1 MRFPTL
7 PLVLV
12 LAMLTGTVA
21 AQQPDEAD
29 QVYRRAVQLLEAGKL
44 AEAAREFERVL
55 ALAER
60 TLGPDDPRLAVDL
73 NNLGEVYR
81 RQGRLEQAAEL
92 LRRAIR
98 LDEAAGGRSP
108 ALATSLNNLGLVLR
122 AQGRLDAAADL
133 YRRALDLLERTLG
146 PDHPDTARALNNLA
160 QLELERGDPGTAL
173 PLQERAASIARASLG
188 PSHATTRAIE
198 AALART
204 RTAASGRPARPPAMT
219 AARPEPPAAQTPLT
233 APPPAFAARTAPPP
247 AATATPPPLT
257 PPPAAGA
264 KGTPGTPVAA
274 AGRAGFRL
282 HLASTTA
289 PERIA
294 GEWTRLKAAHP
305 RLAELELLPPER
317 VEIPDRGVF
326 WRLVAGRFASREAA
340 AAACAPLRAEGGW
353 CAVLGP

>member
-1 MRFPTL
+1 MRFRIL
-7 PLVLV
+7 PLMLV
-12 LAMLTGTVA
+12 LAMFTGTVA
-21 AQQPDEAD
+21 AQQPDAAD
-29 QVYRRAVQLLEAGKL
+29 LSYRRAVQLLEAGKL

-55 ALAER
+55 ELAER
-60 TLGPDDPRLAVDL
+60 ALGPDDPRLAVDL

-81 RQGRLEQAAEL
+81 RQGRLERAAEL

-133 YRRALDLLERTLG
+133 YHRALDLLEGTLG

-160 QLELERGDPGTAL
+160 QLELERGDPASAL
-173 PLQERAASIARASLG
+173 PLQERAAKIARASLG

-198 AALART
+198 AALVRT
-204 RTAASGRPARPPAMT
+204 RAAASGRPAPSPPASK
-219 AARPEPPAAQTPLT
+219 ARPKTSPPGRPLVT
-233 APPPAFAARTAPPP
+233 PPPAIAARTAPPP
-247 AATATPPPLT
+247 AATATSPPVRPPPV
-257 PPPAAGA
+257 AGA
-264 KGTPGTPVAA
+264 KGTPATPTAA
-274 AGRAGFRL
+274 PVRGGFRL

-305 RLAELELLPPER
+305 RLADLELLPPER
-317 VEIPDRGVF
+317 VQIPGRGVF

-340 AAACAPLRAEGGW
+340 AAVCVPLKAEGRW